1 MQAPVAI
8 EQPAPP
14 PSHAPIHWAIVGLA
28 VGQTADAVTTSRA
41 LDRGGTVEGN
51 PLYGKHP
58 STARVFATKAAI
70 IGPVAY
76 LLHRQF
82 PKHPRATTV
91 AAWLLGGLGATVA
104 VSNSRQ
110 GR

>member
-8 EQPAPP
+8 EQPAPV
-14 PSHAPIHWAIVGLA
+14 SHRPIHWAIVGLA
-28 VGQTADAVTTSRA
+28 AGQTADAVTTAKA
-41 LDRGGTVEGN
+41 LKRGGTVEVN

-58 STARVFATKAAI
+58 STARVVATKAAI
-70 IGPVAY
+70 IGPVAFC
-76 LLHRQF
+76 LHWAF
-82 PKHPRATTV
+82 PRHPRATTV
-91 AAWLLGGLGATVA
+91 AAWLLGGLGASVA